1 VEIWLSP
8 KLPALGEDSV
18 SGSVCNIIDTLVEFG
33 LALPSNVDKN
43 KRATIMIYTTWN
55 IWNERNHMRIFLW
68 QVLYAVPSAA
78 THQGRNGLYTLIRGE
93 KLYLDTI
100 ELKEATMF
108 VERV

>member
-55 IWNERNHMRIFLW
+55 IWNERNHMRTFYGKSSTPCR
-68 QVLYAVPSAA
+68 VL
-78 THQGRNGLYTLIRGE
+78 QLI
-93 KLYLDTI
+93 
-100 ELKEATMF
+100 KEEMASTP
-108 VERV
+108 